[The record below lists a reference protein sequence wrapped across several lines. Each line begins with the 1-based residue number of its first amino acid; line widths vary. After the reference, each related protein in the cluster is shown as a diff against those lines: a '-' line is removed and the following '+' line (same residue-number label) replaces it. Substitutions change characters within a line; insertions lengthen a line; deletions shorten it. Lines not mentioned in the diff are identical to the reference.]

1 MESKTPSKGK
11 LRGNST
17 AMKNKCCAW
26 MDIKTIRQKRFL
38 PHLVGTGGFLFVSIS
53 MAHIKVVESKQG
65 EEQIALP
72 VY

>member
-1 MESKTPSKGK
+1 VRGWTSKQFDKKG
-11 LRGNST
+11 S
-17 AMKNKCCAW
+17 
-26 MDIKTIRQKRFL
+26 FL